1 MGDNRIKTTSIA
13 RKIHR
18 SFWFKKLKST
28 ILFDLFLGILF
39 MAGIFMKAMN
49 ELDTGLKDITKIYF
63 ETEKNGDVLFC
74 MKSTAGAVAEV
85 SVTQILEPM
94 RYVFLAILTY
104 QLLGLIFA
112 MFGTGKIRE
121 KLKPIDELAAAAEK
135 IGAMQ
140 FDFNNMSGGYSGM
153 QGGYG
158 YDSGNGGAYDM
169 PYGRSGYAGTG
180 RVNTGNYANSQNS
193 SANYNTANNAEYSAS
208 NSGTKYNAAN
218 NTEHSA
224 SNTGANYN
232 TANNAERSG
241 LNSNT
246 VKENAKHKT
255 TNSNAKHSDTNESAK
270 QNADNYRNNRKHL
283 ENLEQAIANVR
294 ADEDNIRI
302 ETCDEDLKSIENS
315 LNTLLRRL
323 KENEKQQVRFVSD
336 ASHELRT
343 PIAVIQ
349 GYVNML
355 DRWGTEDPAVL
366 AESIEALKKET
377 EYMKE
382 LIEQLLFLARGDSGR
397 CSMNMV
403 DFNLADVVKEVWE
416 ESLLIDE
423 RHRYEL
429 KLNGRPVSEYEQD
442 EDFDD
447 TRTGINGESGIGGKI
462 KCMMHGDVALIKQS
476 IRVFVT
482 NAAKYT
488 AEGDAVIL
496 AVSERDGQVSY
507 MIQDE
512 GIGIEDKDLGHIFE
526 RFYRADEARNGQT
539 GGTGLGLSIAK
550 WIIDAHKG
558 SAQVVS
564 RSGIGTRFE
573 VTFPKVETA
582 GI

>member
-140 FDFNNMSGGYSGM
+140 FDINNMSGGYSGM

-158 YDSGNGGAYDM
+158 YDSGNGRAYDM

-193 SANYNTANNAEYSAS
+193 S
-208 NSGTKYNAAN
+208 
-218 NTEHSA
+218 
-224 SNTGANYN
+224 ANYN

-447 TRTGINGESGIGGKI
+447 TRTGINGESGISGKI